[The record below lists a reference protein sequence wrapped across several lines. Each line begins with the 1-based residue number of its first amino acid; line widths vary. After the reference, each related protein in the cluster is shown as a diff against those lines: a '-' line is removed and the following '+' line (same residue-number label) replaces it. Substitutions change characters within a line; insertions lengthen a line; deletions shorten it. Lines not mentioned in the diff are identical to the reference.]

1 MNRTI
6 EWFARNSVAAN
17 LMMMV
22 IVLSG
27 IATMPT
33 IVQELIPEIELE
45 YITVTTPYPGGTPGD
60 RPRPPPTP
68 PAGGGERRAAAR

>member
-45 YITVTTPYPGGTPGD
+45 YITVTTPTPA
-60 RPRPPPTP
+60 RRLPRSRPPSR
-68 PAGGGERRAAAR
+68 PASNDPEGADRAG